1 MVRVLEE
8 ARVTAS
14 TILSIISAVFAVARW
29 LIGYAEQQKWMAAG
43 AAEAALKGLQEAD
56 AAISTANKAREDV
69 RDNIARNPERLRDDD
84 SFRRPD

>member
-1 MVRVLEE
+1 M
-8 ARVTAS
+8 TAS